1 MLARVAELER
11 KGYTQKE
18 IGEIVGVSQSQVFK
32 YVHKIR
38 DRYVEH
44 AVTNREVLVENSV
57 QQIRDV
63 MKEAWQALDLSKGDE
78 VTIVETQELENALH
92 DLGMVDGDL
101 DPNNGKAGGKVNGR
115 RKSKST
121 MPTAAPSLDNS
132 DDAANSCNA
141 DSDGSSTSPQ
151 KRRGRPKGKVLKG
164 KALTTMEKVKKAAM
178 IITRIVT
185 TRKNRLP
192 ESQYLNLILNCIWK
206 IAVLKGLVN
215 RHDDKRHEQEKTD
228 DFWSVLPGMVE
239 TVESNSVQR
248 RLEYMAE
255 NMDAKGINSQDI
267 IDADYEVKDEPDPEE
282 RPVKGGKLHRKPD
295 DAGGED

>member
-32 YVHKIR
+32 YVHKVR

-92 DLGMVDGDL
+92 DLGMVDSDL
-101 DPNNGKAGGKVNGR
+101 DPNSGKAGGKVNGR

-121 MPTAAPSLDNS
+121 PLDT
-132 DDAANSCNA
+132 DPYNA
-141 DSDGSSTSPQ
+141 DSDGSPTSPQ

-239 TVESNSVQR
+239 TAESNSVQR

-255 NMDAKGINSQDI
+255 NKDAKGINSQDI
-267 IDADYEVKDEPDPEE
+267 VDADYEVKNEPDPEE
-282 RPVKGGKLHRKPD
+282 RPLKGGKLHRKPEVD
-295 DAGGED
+295 